1 MTQRE
6 LQGILAWSGL
16 PWVGERTLLALLDHA
31 REGRRS
37 LADLWESPL
46 EDLHALVSLHPKS
59 RAALEQDAAAH
70 WRRAGSEAETL
81 LSWGVDLLV
90 AGGPDY
96 PRALHGFRRK
106 WPLLFAYGALGLLEE
121 RRVALVN
128 SRTVSNAALAAT
140 DALADALA
148 RRDVPLVTSTNKE
161 AYKASATA
169 AKRHA
174 GPSLMVLDRGI
185 AEAFPTG
192 IQRDPVA
199 PARVWD
205 ESFDPDL
212 QLLLT
217 AMGWRGR
224 WNQRSSALRDAL
236 VIDLADV
243 VVALDVRPGGNMER
257 ECLRAAREGKAVVA
271 VTWDR
276 GGGAA
281 PDWEAEPEVRRL
293 PWRGGDE
300 MANALLGLLPGE
312 QPEAAE
318 ERSRTGW
325 LREIGHFLA
334 RACRELSGSRP
345 GFVSAYPLE
354 GPLSAVAAGWSLGEE
369 TGSGSSWL
377 LADLSASRSSGI
389 ASQLLQ
395 RVALGGLLAA
405 VAPTEWLDGEEHAD
419 ARKRWLRSAQLL
431 LAVRLP
437 RPAPEHAGRTL
448 AAIVLQREG
457 AANRSALTFA
467 PQQERMGRFHLRR
480 YLHEVLRTL

>member
-1 MTQRE
+1 MTHRE

-16 PWVGERTLLALLDHA
+16 PWVGERTLLGLLDHA
-31 REGRRS
+31 RESRRG
-37 LADLWESPL
+37 LADLWDSPL
-46 EDLHALVSLHPKS
+46 EDLHALVPLHPKT
-59 RAALEQDAAAH
+59 RAALETQAADH

-81 LSWGVDLLV
+81 QAWGVDLLL

-96 PRALHGFRRK
+96 PRALDGFRRK
-106 WPLLFAYGALGLLEE
+106 WPILYAYGALGLLEE

-148 RRDVPLVTSTNKE
+148 RRDVPLVTSTNRE

-192 IQRDPVA
+192 IRRDPVA

-217 AMGWRGR
+217 AMGWSRR
-224 WNQRSSALRDAL
+224 WNQRSSAQRDAL
-236 VIDLADV
+236 VIDLADI

-257 ECLRAAREGKAVVA
+257 ECIRAARAGKPVIAVV
-271 VTWDR
+271 WDC
-276 GGGAA
+276 GDGPSA
-281 PDWEAEPEVRRL
+281 DWEAEPKVRRT
-293 PWRGGDE
+293 PWRGGD
-300 MANALLGLLPGE
+300 ALAGELLALLPGE
-312 QPEAAE
+312 QPEAAD
-318 ERSRTGW
+318 ERLRTGW
-325 LREIGHFLA
+325 LREVGHFLA
-334 RACRELSGSRP
+334 RACRELSGERP
-345 GFVSAYPLE
+345 GFVAAYPLE
-354 GPLSAVAAGWSLGEE
+354 GVFASVAGGWSIGEE
-369 TGSGSSWL
+369 SGTGSSWL
-377 LADLSASRSSGI
+377 LADLSSGRSSGI
-389 ASQLLQ
+389 AGQLLQ
-395 RVALGGLLAA
+395 RVALQGLLAA
-405 VAPTEWLDGEEHAD
+405 VVPTEWLDGDEHAE
-419 ARKRWLRSAQLL
+419 ARKRWLRTAQLL

-437 RPAPEHAGRTL
+437 RPVQERGGRSL

-457 AANRSALTFA
+457 PAERSVATFA
-467 PQQERMGRFHLRR
+467 PRQERMGRFHLRR
-480 YLHEVLRTL
+480 YLHEVLRSL